1 MKKYSQKSNNLD
13 QLDFSDID
21 RKFWKKINEE
31 KKIAQQRNVEEQKR
45 GMKDGKA
52 KFTKHIY

>member
-1 MKKYSQKSNNLD
+1 MSSPILD
-13 QLDFSDID
+13 MSEID
-21 RKFWKKINEE
+21 KKFWKKINEE
-31 KKIAQQRNVEEQKR
+31 KRIAQRRNSDEQQR

>member
-1 MKKYSQKSNNLD
+1 MKKYSQKSNSLD

-21 RKFWKKINEE
+21 REFWKKINEE
-31 KKIAQQRNVEEQKR
+31 KTIAQHRNVEEQQR